1 VVRPRRC
8 FTARPAQEASQF
20 LQPQV
25 PFVTFSAAKALAK
38 PPALR
43 DPVLSSNFWSEPTS
57 MPRMIDTIRSSGA
70 NSNVM
75 QTAARGALSVPAPEM
90 IEILVYLATQ
100 TKIFAER
107 ARLTLAGWD
116 ESSSRAVAAD
126 PSTPKEVLAYMI
138 TPGNLRPTLLPA
150 LLENPAVSEESLT
163 QLAAAA
169 SRYMV
174 ETLVKSARISQ
185 SQKILTALSS
195 NPNLNPAQSAAIAEK
210 ISSFTATEPAAATPD
225 SQEASKATEPA
236 ATELNQAASSEPSS
250 GDVPEEAISAY
261 LAEHATEI
269 SADADKP
276 FQPIGG
282 IQEELPSHPSAPVAA
297 PVETAVVSSGPQGA
311 ATAAKRAPAKKVYL
325 STEEQRGSALQKISK
340 LDIKG
345 RIQLAMK
352 GTKEERSLL
361 IRDGTKVVALAVLES
376 PKITDSEVEKFAN
389 QKNVLESVLR
399 GITMKRRFMKQYA
412 IMRNLTFNPRTPI
425 DVSLGLVKHLLT
437 PDLRNLTGNKEV
449 SDTVRKMA
457 TRMFRQK
464 LETTGKD

>member
-1 VVRPRRC
+1 
-8 FTARPAQEASQF
+8 
-20 LQPQV
+20 
-25 PFVTFSAAKALAK
+25 
-38 PPALR
+38 
-43 DPVLSSNFWSEPTS
+43 
-57 MPRMIDTIRSSGA
+57 MIEVIRSSTA

-75 QTAARGALSVPAPEM
+75 QTAARGALSVPPQEM

-116 ESSSRAVAAD
+116 ETSSRAAAAD
-126 PSTPKEVLAYMI
+126 PRTPKEVLAYMI
-138 TPGNLRPTLLPA
+138 TPGNLRPALLPA
-150 LLENPAVSEESLT
+150 LLENPAVSEESLVA
-163 QLAAAA
+163 LAASA

-174 ETLVKSARISQ
+174 ETLVKSARVSQ
-185 SQKILTALSS
+185 SSTILSS
-195 NPNLNPAQSAAIAEK
+195 LSNNPHLNPAQTAAIKEK
-210 ISSFTATEPAAATPD
+210 LSSFAPVAKAEPEPATAVSAEAVPPTGEQSQAMAPD
-225 SQEASKATEPA
+225 
-236 ATELNQAASSEPSS
+236 QAASPDAGS
-250 GDVPEEAISAY
+250 DAVPEEEIGAY

-269 SADADKP
+269 SAEAGKL

-282 IQEELPSHPSAPVAA
+282 VEEFAAQSPALHGEEAPVQART
-297 PVETAVVSSGPQGA
+297 EVVASSTTQGA
-311 ATAAKRAPAKKVYL
+311 ATAARTAPAKKVYL
-325 STEEQRGSALQKISK
+325 SAEEQRGSALQKIAK

-352 GTKEERSLL
+352 GSKEERSLL

-389 QKNVLESVLR
+389 QKNVLEAVLR
-399 GITMKRRFMKQYA
+399 GITLKRRFIKQYA
-412 IMRNLTFNPRTPI
+412 ILRNLTFNPRTPI

-437 PDLRNLTGNKEV
+437 ADLRNLSGNKEV

-464 LETTGKD
+464 LEVTGKD